1 MGFRRSADINRDDGF
16 RLGPVMGHPKA
27 GEKIPK
33 LPAVAGGADCEHY
46 KSAHM
51 CTNIFDVQ

>member
-1 MGFRRSADINRDDGF
+1 MGFRRSADINRDDDF
-16 RLGPVMGHPKA
+16 WLDPVMGHPKA

-33 LPAVAGGADCEHY
+33 LSAVVGGGNCEHF
-46 KSAHM
+46 KSAYM